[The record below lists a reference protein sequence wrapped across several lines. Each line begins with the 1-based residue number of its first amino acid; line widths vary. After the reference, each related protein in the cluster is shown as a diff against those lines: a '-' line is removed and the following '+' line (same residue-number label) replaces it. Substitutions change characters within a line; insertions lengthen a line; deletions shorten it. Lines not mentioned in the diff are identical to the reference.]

1 MQQILP
7 GIRLFQFAAPDRDSG
22 GGKCRS
28 QFTEVCLGTQQ
39 NRDIP
44 RSDRTAVRQTRPAA
58 QQFRDAIGDMGKFRI
73 PCRLVRLRLIRI
85 PGILFFAV
93 QKVDLYARGDIPR
106 RDALGKAQIV
116 LRPVADTVGA
126 RAEQVPAYAVGHAN
140 DRLVTAKVLRHE
152 NTAPA
157 VILRCPVRLC
167 GQIQRRQSAAITGKH
182 GGIRP
187 PEGIDALLDIPD
199 HETAIAADEA
209 ENGILH
215 RIHILVLID
224 VHLVKALAVL
234 RRDGAR

>member
-28 QFTEVCLGTQQ
+28 QFAEVCLGTQQ

-58 QQFRDAIGDMGKFRI
+58 QQFRDAVGDMGKFRI

-93 QKVDLYARGDIPR
+93 QKVDLYARGD
-106 RDALGKAQIV
+106 
-116 LRPVADTVGA
+116 
-126 RAEQVPAYAVGHAN
+126 AN
-140 DRLVTAKVLRHE
+140 DRLVTAKVIRHE